1 MSESPHLMR
10 VIDVLGTPLAATNYD
25 ELTAHCHDLVQLGG
39 TWAVNF
45 TNTQVVTMRRHE
57 PWFRALT
64 ESFDIFVPDG
74 MPLIWSLNRRGA
86 GLDDRVYGPTF
97 MRKFMENGTLHDTH
111 YLLGGS
117 EECARRLH
125 QRFPNVSF
133 VGGFHARCSLEG
145 ELDERDAPEAVVDEI
160 NRLSPDFVWVGLGT
174 PKQDAWIH
182 RHKAAIRGGVLLAVG
197 FAFDVNAGTKPDAPP
212 WMQRRGL
219 TWVFRILSEPRRL
232 LLRYLRYNSLFLF
245 YLARD
250 AILPRRHRGQALR
263 D

>member
-1 MSESPHLMR
+1 MK
-10 VIDVLGTPLAATNYD
+10 VIDVLGTPLAATTYD
-25 ELTAHCHDLVQLGG
+25 ELTDHCHDLVQKGG
-39 TWAVNF
+39 TWAINF
-45 TNTQVVTMRRHE
+45 TNTQVLTMRRHQ

-74 MPLIWSLNRRGA
+74 MPLIWTLNRRGA

-97 MRKFMENGTLHDTH
+97 MRKFLETGAAHGTH

-117 EECARRLH
+117 EECAHRLH
-125 QRFPNVSF
+125 DRFADVSF
-133 VGGFHARCSLEG
+133 VGGFHGRCNAEG
-145 ELDERDAPEAVVDEI
+145 ELDAKFSPETVVDEI
-160 NRLSPDFVWVGLGT
+160 NRLSPDFVWIGLGT

-182 RHKAAIRGGVLLAVG
+182 RHKAAIRRGVILAVG
-197 FAFDVNAGTKPDAPP
+197 FAFDVNAGIKHDAPA

-232 LLRYLRYNSLFLF
+232 LLRYVRYNTLFLF
-245 YLARD
+245 YLAKDALTRRD
-250 AILPRRHRGQALR
+250 PAQALR